1 MSALESQGKLVY
13 DPAHD
18 RFAEDQEHEGVE
30 GHDHRGLAKEAGIS
44 TETIFAIEH
53 GRRQPTVTTLDK
65 IAKALDAE
73 VKDLF
78 S

>member
-1 MSALESQGKLVY
+1 MIDSQKIKSMRESKGMTT
-13 DPAHD
+13 
-18 RFAEDQEHEGVE
+18 
-30 GHDHRGLAKEAGIS
+30 RGLAKEAGIS

>member
-1 MSALESQGKLVY
+1 MGSSPSAPTDLRPSPATPPYHKKLQMFLFTTK
-13 DPAHD
+13 
-18 RFAEDQEHEGVE
+18 R
-30 GHDHRGLAKEAGIS
+30 AGIS

-65 IAKALDAE
+65 IAKALDVE
-73 VKDLF
+73 VKDFF

>member
-1 MSALESQGKLVY
+1 MRESKGMTK
-13 DPAHD
+13 
-18 RFAEDQEHEGVE
+18 RE
-30 GHDHRGLAKEAGIS
+30 LAKEAGIS

-65 IAKALDAE
+65 IAKALDVEA
-73 VKDLF
+73 KDFF

>member
-1 MSALESQGKLVY
+1 MIRRMIDSQKIKSMRESKGMTT
-13 DPAHD
+13 
-18 RFAEDQEHEGVE
+18 
-30 GHDHRGLAKEAGIS
+30 RGLAKEAGIS

>member
-1 MSALESQGKLVY
+1 MIRRMIDSQKIKSMRESKGMTT
-13 DPAHD
+13 
-18 RFAEDQEHEGVE
+18 
-30 GHDHRGLAKEAGIS
+30 RGLAKEAGIS

-65 IAKALDAE
+65 IAKALDVEA
-73 VKDLF
+73 KDFF

>member
-1 MSALESQGKLVY
+1 MILRMINPQKIQSMRESK
-13 DPAHD
+13 
-18 RFAEDQEHEGVE
+18 RMTT
-30 GHDHRGLAKEAGIS
+30 RGLAKKAGIS

-65 IAKALDAE
+65 IARALDVE
-73 VKDLF
+73 VKDFF

>member
-1 MSALESQGKLVY
+1 MIRRMIDSQKIKSMRESKGMTT
-13 DPAHD
+13 
-18 RFAEDQEHEGVE
+18 RE
-30 GHDHRGLAKEAGIS
+30 LAKEAGIS

-65 IAKALDAE
+65 IAKALDVEA
-73 VKDLF
+73 KDFF